1 MKIALTSVMVDD
13 QDRALAFYTGRLGFS
28 KKHDIPLGQFRWL
41 TVVSP
46 EAPDGVEL
54 VLEPNAHPA
63 GQAFQK
69 AMFAEGIP
77 VATFAV
83 ADVYGEFERLRG
95 EGVVF
100 RKEPAP
106 MGPVTI
112 AVLDDTC
119 GNCVQ
124 LLQTR

>member
-13 QDRALAFYTGRLGFS
+13 QDRALAFYTGRLGFLT
-28 KKHDIPLGQFRWL
+28 KQDIPMGQYRWI

-63 GQAFQK
+63 GRAFQE
-69 AMFAEGIP
+69 AMFADGLP

-83 ADVYGEFERLRG
+83 ADVHGE
-95 EGVVF
+95 
-100 RKEPAP
+100 
-106 MGPVTI
+106 
-112 AVLDDTC
+112 
-119 GNCVQ
+119 
-124 LLQTR
+124 

>member
-1 MKIALTSVMVDD
+1 MKIALSSVMVDD
-13 QDRALAFYTGRLGFS
+13 QDRALAFYTGRLRLVT
-28 KKHDIPLGQFRWL
+28 KHDIPMGEFRWL

-63 GQAFQK
+63 ARAFQQ
-69 AMFAEGIP
+69 AMFADGIP

-83 ADVYGEFERLRG
+83 ADLQAEFERLRR

-100 RKEPAP
+100 RKAP
-106 MGPVTI
+106 TVMGPVTI

-119 GNCVQ
+119 GNFVQ
-124 LLQTR
+124 LLQGG

>member
-1 MKIALTSVMVDD
+1 MKIALSSVMVDD
-13 QDRALAFYTGRLGFS
+13 QDRALAFYTGRLRLVT
-28 KKHDIPLGQFRWL
+28 KHDIPMGEFRWL

-63 GQAFQK
+63 ALAFQQ
-69 AMFAEGIP
+69 AMFADGIP

-83 ADVYGEFERLRG
+83 ADLQAEFERLRG

-100 RKEPAP
+100 RKEPTV

-119 GNCVQ
+119 GNFVQ
-124 LLQTR
+124 LLQNG

>member
-13 QDRALAFYTGRLGFS
+13 QDRALAFYTGRLGFLT
-28 KKHDIPLGQFRWL
+28 KQDIPMGQYRWI

-63 GQAFQK
+63 GRAFQE
-69 AMFAEGIP
+69 AMFADGLP

-83 ADVYGEFERLRG
+83 ADVHGEYARLRA

-100 RKEPAP
+100 RKAP
-106 MGPVTI
+106 TQMGPVVI

-119 GNCVQ
+119 GNVVQ
-124 LLQTR
+124 LLGT